1 MKRIMI
7 GIRGLLGLVVLGTG
21 IGVAEPQLIAEW
33 DFNEPNRWE
42 ASQGNGKVSLLGG
55 VQGTNFTGSANDPGK
70 PNGAL
75 SLRAFP
81 AQGIGSRTA
90 GLELEFPGGW
100 RGLQISFEVRTSGTA
115 SRHLAALIAREGE
128 EFQEFG
134 AVELAPD
141 GVFIPITLPGPED
154 FNGGNPAPLRLRL
167 VSDLSS
173 TGEYVGVK
181 PKSDGANSY
190 SPAGTWRF
198 DRIQVWGEPWEASES
213 VRLEC
218 VSTLTGPEL
227 RWNKA
232 GSSSFTVWRSGQP
245 GGPWEWLGEVED
257 PVWPIDLDEDLDED
271 ARFFRVT
278 SP

>member
-1 MKRIMI
+1 M
-7 GIRGLLGLVVLGTG
+7 LGLVVLGTG
-21 IGVAEPQLIAEW
+21 IGAAEPQLIAEW

-42 ASQGNGKVSLLGG
+42 SSQGSGTVSLVGG
-55 VQGTNFTGSANDPGK
+55 VLGTNFTGSASDPGK

-81 AQGIGSRTA
+81 AQGTGSRTA
-90 GLELEFPGGW
+90 GLEFAIPGGW

-115 SRHLAALIAREGE
+115 SRHLSALVAREGE

-141 GVFIPITLPGPED
+141 GVFIPITLTVPWD
-154 FNGGNPAPLRLRL
+154 FDGENPSPLRLRL
-167 VSDLSS
+167 VSDLTPS
-173 TGEYVGVK
+173 GEYLGVK

-198 DRIQVWGEPWEASES
+198 DRVLIRGEAIDLEDA
-213 VRLEC
+213 VRLEW
-218 VSTLTGPEL
+218 VSTVTGPEL
-227 RWNKA
+227 RWNAA
-232 GSSSFTVWRSGQP
+232 GSSAFTVWWSAQP

-257 PVWPIDLDEDLDED
+257 PVWPIDSDEDS
-271 ARFFRVT
+271 RFFRVT

>member
-1 MKRIMI
+1 MKRIMT
-7 GIRGLLGLVVLGTG
+7 GVRGLLGMVALGTG
-21 IGVAEPQLIAEW
+21 LGWAEPQLIAEW
-33 DFNEPNRWE
+33 DFNETNRWE
-42 ASQGNGKVSLLGG
+42 ASQGNGRVSLVGG
-55 VQGTNFTGSANDPGK
+55 VQGTNFTGSASDPGK

-81 AQGIGSRTA
+81 TQGNGSRTA
-90 GLELEFPGGW
+90 GLELEIPGGW
-100 RGLQISFEVRTSGTA
+100 RALQISFEVRTSGTA
-115 SRHLAALIAREGE
+115 SRHLAALIAGEGE

-134 AVELAPD
+134 TVELAPD
-141 GVFIPITLPGPED
+141 GVFIPVSFSVPGD
-154 FNGGNPAPLRLRL
+154 FEGGKPVPLRLRL
-167 VSDLSS
+167 VSDLNT

-198 DRIQVWGEPWEASES
+198 DRIQIRGEPLQVEEA

-218 VSTLTGPEL
+218 FSLPTGPEL
-227 RWNKA
+227 RWNRA
-232 GSSSFTVWRSGQP
+232 GISSFTVWRSAQS
-245 GGPWEWLGEVED
+245 GGPWEWQGEVEE
-257 PVWPIDLDEDLDED
+257 PVWPIDLDED